1 MYNIHL
7 LKQQQRVKIM
17 QVQNIKLIHTYCST
31 CGDLSVLHNM
41 ETDEL
46 EPCWACE
53 QTEANDFNDKAERV

>member
-1 MYNIHL
+1 
-7 LKQQQRVKIM
+7 M
-17 QVQNIKLIHTYCST
+17 QVKNIKLIHTYCST

-53 QTEANDFNDKAERV
+53 QTEANDNNDKAERV

>member
-1 MYNIHL
+1 
-7 LKQQQRVKIM
+7 M
-17 QVQNIKLIHTYCST
+17 QVQYKNTYPLHTYCTT

-53 QTEANDFNDKAERV
+53 QTEATDINDKAERV